1 MPLTAFALVLGLILL
16 AIALVAAVFSAPVPF
31 IAWPG
36 GMGLLLVIGT
46 IFERVRY
53 KEVAPTP
60 PLGPGWV
67 ETNEKFRDPATARWV
82 QVYFKPETGERRY
95 VEIPPPT
102 G

>member
-1 MPLTAFALVLGLILL
+1 MPLTAFALVLGLVLL
-16 AIALVAAVFSAPVPF
+16 GLALVAALFSAAFPL

-46 IFERVRY
+46 VFERVRY

-67 ETNEKFRDPATARWV
+67 ETNEKFRDPATQRWV

-95 VEIPPPT
+95 VEIPPP
-102 G
+102 